1 MSPDESRVPAGAP
14 ARPAWISAL
23 ERIDALPC
31 EAACAQLAAA
41 LADATVTEWLQCI
54 QQLRLRRQTALAGHV
69 AQAALAQYPDT
80 LDLRR
85 ALAMVLF
92 ESGQLALATAALE
105 TIEHDFPGDAATT
118 LTLARA
124 LAQGGRAGAAA
135 SVTSQLFAATAQ
147 PVDVLIQAVEILD
160 GCDRKTEALRLC
172 ENAIAAGSTDTRL
185 HMYAGSLANQLGR
198 FMQAREYFMHVLKH
212 DQRAHEW
219 FVANGLAI
227 AQRYAEAS
235 HPDFALFEQALMRS
249 DLSPRARASL
259 LFALGK
265 GFDDID
271 EIGQA
276 ATRFREGNAL
286 RRQLRSWSRD
296 DWQHLV
302 QSRLRAQAPAPMQR
316 RADWTPVFIV
326 GIPRSGSSLVAARL
340 SSHAGVRNRG
350 ELPWLQHLARQLP
363 DPASAAASRLHELA
377 DIYQSHLLQDDAPA
391 RFYLDKQ
398 PLNLLFLD
406 LILGLWPHAK
416 IVHCHRAARAVA
428 LSLWMQDFAD
438 AQHGYAFDFDEIRA
452 FMHGCEQL
460 MTHWQQRYPH
470 AINRLDYETFVARP
484 DACIAALGAWIGI
497 DPLQSSPDATAP
509 GSIATASL
517 WQARQPVYSR
527 SIGRW
532 RAYAQAIPELAMFSE
547 A

>member
-1 MSPDESRVPAGAP
+1 M
-14 ARPAWISAL
+14 I
-23 ERIDALPC
+23 
-31 EAACAQLAAA
+31 
-41 LADATVTEWLQCI
+41 
-54 QQLRLRRQTALAGHV
+54 
-69 AQAALAQYPDT
+69 
-80 LDLRR
+80 
-85 ALAMVLF
+85 LF

-105 TIEHDFPGDAATT
+105 TIERDFPGDAATT

-124 LAQGGRAGAAA
+124 LAQVGRAGAVA
-135 SVTSQLFAATAQ
+135 SVISQLFAATTQ

-160 GCDRKTEALRLC
+160 GCDRKTEAVRLC
-172 ENAIAAGSTDTRL
+172 ENAIAGGCTDARV
-185 HMYAGSLANQLGR
+185 HMQAGSLANQLGQFAHAR
-198 FMQAREYFMHVLKH
+198 AHFMQVVAH
-212 DQRAHEW
+212 DARAHEW

-235 HPDFALFEQALMRS
+235 HPDFALFEQALMRN

-276 ATRFREGNAL
+276 AARFREGNAL
-286 RRQLRSWSRD
+286 RRQLRSWSHD
-296 DWQHLV
+296 DWERMV
-302 QSRLRAQAPAPMQR
+302 QSRLCAQAPAPMPR
-316 RADWTPVFIV
+316 PADWTPVFIV

-350 ELPWLQHLARQLP
+350 ELPWLQHMARQLP

-398 PLNLLFLD
+398 PLNLLFVD

-416 IVHCHRAARAVA
+416 IVHCHRAARATA

-452 FMHGCEQL
+452 FMHGCDQL
-460 MTHWQQRYPH
+460 MAHWQHRYPQ
-470 AINRLDYETFVARP
+470 AIRRVDYASLVAAP
-484 DACIAALGAWIGI
+484 EQCIAELGAWIGI
-497 DPLQSSPDATAP
+497 DPAPSVPRMDTP

-527 SIGRW
+527 SVGRW
-532 RAYAQAIPELAMFSE
+532 RAYAQAIPELGMFPD